1 MKCVFWLAFKINNI
15 ISYKE
20 AFIDNDSQ
28 ALCIVMEY
36 ADDGDV
42 FAKIVN
48 HQKNG
53 TLFDED
59 FVWRIFITVVR
70 GLKALHDLDIM
81 HRDLKSANVFL
92 NKDGTGKLGDL
103 NVSKVVKKGLS
114 YTQTGTPYYASPE
127 VWRDEAYDIK
137 SDIWSLGCVLYE
149 MITLKPPFRAENM
162 QGLYK
167 KVLKGQYPKIPSKF
181 SVDIQTIVRI
191 LLQVNPKKRPN

>member
-1 MKCVFWLAFKINNI
+1 
-15 ISYKE
+15 
-20 AFIDNDSQ
+20 
-28 ALCIVMEY
+28 MEY
-36 ADDGDV
+36 ADDGDL
-42 FAKIVN
+42 FQKIVN
-48 HQKNG
+48 HQKNS
-53 TLFDED
+53 TWFKEED
-59 FVWRIFITVVR
+59 IWKIFIMVVK
-70 GLKALHDLDIM
+70 GLKTLHELDIM

-92 NKDGTGKLGDL
+92 TKDGSGKLGDM
-103 NVSKVVKKGLS
+103 NVSKVAEKGLN

-167 KVLKGQYPKIPSKF
+167 KVLRGHYPKISTQY
-181 SVDIQTIVRI
+181 STDIQSIVKM